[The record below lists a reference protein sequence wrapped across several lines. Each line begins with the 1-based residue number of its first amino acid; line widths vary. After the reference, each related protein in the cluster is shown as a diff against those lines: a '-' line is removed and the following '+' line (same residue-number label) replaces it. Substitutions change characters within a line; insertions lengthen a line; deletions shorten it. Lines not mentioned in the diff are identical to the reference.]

1 LIVTNLARPAERVVA
16 FYNQRGTA
24 EQCIKEGKAAGA
36 AGAGMTAL
44 WGRMA
49 WHGSR
54 WEKCALMKA
63 KEQVP
68 PPQRGRPAV
77 FPGLLC
83 SRFATAVAE
92 KPKGTIMASIF
103 SRIRGMSV

>member
-1 LIVTNLARPAERVVA
+1 MHQRREGSDQVDSPVA
-16 FYNQRGTA
+16 ADVRGCPDA
-24 EQCIKEGKAAGA
+24 HCPAAGA